1 MLLNGVIDCPDI
13 PLNVSRSFLQNDK
26 QVQRISKYITKKVA
40 DKLTSLFK
48 TDRAKYEESWSDL
61 ANFVKFGCI
70 KDNEFYDKIKDVIIY
85 KDIEDKYRTID
96 EFVNLSNAE
105 DAVTAEEG
113 KDGAEEANKESTE
126 ESGDKKQ
133 DEKNKESK
141 PTTIY
146 YVSDVNQQSQ
156 YVKMFKDAG
165 LNAIMCDTFIDPH
178 FITYLEYKLP
188 DKYKFMR
195 IDADVA
201 GALKSGD
208 AKDDEVIIDI
218 FKNAIND
225 DKLTIKTQ
233 ELKNESVPAIINVD
247 EYMRRYSEM
256 GQFYGMS
263 DGELSKTMIVNTANP
278 IVASIKTLD
287 SEKQTFV
294 AKYIYSLALL
304 SFKKLTPEELD
315 KFVGD
320 NLVLLNNYIK

>member
-1 MLLNGVIDCPDI
+1 
-13 PLNVSRSFLQNDK
+13 LQNDK

-48 TDRAKYEESWSDL
+48 TDRAKFEEDWPDL
-61 ANFVKFGCI
+61 ANFIKFGCI

-85 KDIEDKYRTID
+85 KDIEDKYRTVD
-96 EFVNLSNAE
+96 EFVNLSTAE
-105 DAVTAEEG
+105 EVVSAEEG
-113 KDGAEEANKESTE
+113 KEGSEKADKESTE
-126 ESGDKKQ
+126 ESADADKTK
-133 DEKNKESK
+133 DEKKEESK

-146 YVSDVNQQSQ
+146 YVSDANQQSQ

-201 GALKSGD
+201 GALKNGD
-208 AKDDEVIIDI
+208 TKDDEVIIDI

-225 DKLTIKTQ
+225 DKITIKTQ
-233 ELKNESVPAIINVD
+233 ELKNASVPAIINVD

-278 IVASIKTLD
+278 IVESIKTLD